1 MQQSYDKHG
10 FFRFSGGESRGL
22 RSLRSGETGI
32 TTVGRVLEV
41 ARRELQTKDLGRK
54 RVLYGVLADESAKV
68 PFIAGMAHAELVKN
82 SVVTVE
88 NASVKQWQGLP
99 TLYVGA
105 SASLRVLGTDIEFPT
120 YAELIKPRMMQIG
133 ELHRGDG
140 ACDVLIEAA
149 VISVTTDKS
158 PVDRTV
164 TVDDGTGAI
173 SLIVRDKEQ
182 GALIRFGMGLRARG
196 NAVCSGD
203 GCVFMAEE
211 MKEQSE
217 AILIHELKSFL
228 CRYT

>member
-1 MQQSYDKHG
+1 MQQIYGKHG
-10 FFRFSGGESRGL
+10 FFRLSGGESRGL

-41 ARRELQTKDLGRK
+41 TCRELQAKDRGRK
-54 RVLYGVLADESAKV
+54 RVLYGVLADESAKL
-68 PFIAGMAHAELVKN
+68 PFISGMAHAELTRN
-82 SVVTVE
+82 SVVAIE
-88 NASVKQWQGLP
+88 NASVKRWQGLP

-105 SASLRVLGTDIEFPT
+105 SASLCVLGTDIEFPSF
-120 YAELIKPRMMQIG
+120 AELAKPRMMQIG
-133 ELHRGDG
+133 ELFRGEG
-140 ACDVLIEAA
+140 AFDVLIEAA
-149 VISVTTDKS
+149 VVSVSAEKS
-158 PVDRTV
+158 QGDRTV

-173 SLIVRDKEQ
+173 SLIVQDRGQ
-182 GALIRFGMGLRARG
+182 GELIRFGMGLRARG

-217 AILIHELKSFL
+217 AILIHEMKSFL